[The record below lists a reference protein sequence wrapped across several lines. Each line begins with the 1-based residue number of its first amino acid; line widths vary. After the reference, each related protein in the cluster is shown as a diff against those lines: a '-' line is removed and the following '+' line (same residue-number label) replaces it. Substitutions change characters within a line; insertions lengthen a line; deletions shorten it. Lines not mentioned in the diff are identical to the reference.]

1 MCQENID
8 IVITWVDGDDPV
20 HKGKKNKYLTGR
32 NETSHND
39 IAGAARYRSTGEIFY
54 CIASILRYAPWVHK
68 IFIVT
73 DNQDPQVNDF
83 VARNFPENK
92 IPIEIVDHTV
102 IFRGYEQYLPT
113 FNSLSIG
120 QMLWRIP
127 GLSENF
133 LYFNDDIFLMS
144 DSLKTDWF
152 HDKKTVLYAT
162 KFNVQFAS
170 FLRWAKHLLQNHK
183 TFGHKDP
190 MLNAARMMKSDFFFL
205 HPHGPVPMNRLW
217 YEKFYTENPDLLDAN
232 IRHRFRHPSQF
243 SSLVCYYLDAYR
255 EGLLDVRS
263 SKGVCS
269 FLKPDMNKKG
279 YMARKIAEMQSNNKL
294 IFGCINSLGETTAE
308 EQVLFHQWICE
319 HLNIQVEQNN
329 NIATV

>member
-20 HKGKKNKYLTGR
+20 HKSKKNKYLTGR

-73 DNQDPQVNDF
+73 DNQDPHVNEF
-83 VARNFPENK
+83 VAHNFPENK

-102 IFRGYEQYLPT
+102 IFGGYEQYLPT

-133 LYFNDDIFLMS
+133 LYFNDDIFLMC
-144 DSLKTDWF
+144 DNKKTDWF
-152 HDKKTVLYAT
+152 YDNKTVLYAK
-162 KFNVQFAS
+162 KFNVKLAA

-190 MLNAARMMKSDFFFL
+190 MLNAAHMMKSDFFFL
-205 HPHGPVPMNRLW
+205 HPHGPVPMSRTW
-217 YEKFYTENPDLLDAN
+217 YEKFYTGHPDLLDAN
-232 IRHRFRHPSQF
+232 IKHRFRHPSQF
-243 SSLVCYYLDAYR
+243 SSLVCYYLDAYHQ
-255 EGLLDVRS
+255 GALDVRS

-269 FLKPDMNKKG
+269 FLKPDVHKKG
-279 YMARKIAEMQSNNKL
+279 YMARKIAEMQANNKL
-294 IFGCINSLGETTAE
+294 MFGCINSLSETTEE
-308 EQVLFHQWICE
+308 EQAMFHQWICKR
-319 HLNIQVEQNN
+319 LNIQVL
-329 NIATV
+329 